1 MGGSPN
7 SASYSQDLGGLLE
20 GTVGETLASLT
31 LRSRGESWL
40 LSQESGG
47 PDKHPEA
54 APPLSPSVAPYFP
67 RGSGFFIRPGRC
79 ASAA

>member
-1 MGGSPN
+1 MGGSSN

-54 APPLSPSVAPYFP
+54 APRSHLLWLPTSPEGPDSL
-67 RGSGFFIRPGRC
+67 
-79 ASAA
+79 